1 MRRKTADKGACRG
14 VRNLENLPRDHC
26 LRKLLSYAGRMRNIL
41 QLIPLLLAAAGLV
54 AADAPALLPVEQQVA
69 EAVKSS
75 KVTVVHLWATWCPNC
90 HAELRSGGWSA
101 FIEANPEVNFIFV
114 TVRDDKPGLPE
125 LAKFGI
131 GPQKNFTH
139 RQHPNPSHDPDTEM
153 TSFLGQRVGWIP
165 VTWVFRDGKLR
176 YALNYGQI
184 RFPIL
189 QQLVED
195 AQPKW

>member
-1 MRRKTADKGACRG
+1 MKH
-14 VRNLENLPRDHC
+14 LPW
-26 LRKLLSYAGRMRNIL
+26 
-41 QLIPLLLAAAGLV
+41 LV
-54 AADAPALLPVEQQVA
+54 AVLFFCARLGAAELLPIEEQVA

-90 HAELRSGGWSA
+90 EAEMRNGGWKK
-101 FIEANPEVNFIFV
+101 FVEANPEVNFIFV
-114 TVRDDKPGLPE
+114 TVRDEKPGGPA
-125 LAKFGI
+125 LAKHGL
-131 GPQKNFTH
+131 GPQKNLTH
-139 RQHPNPSHDPDTEM
+139 LQHPNASRNPDTEM

-165 VTWVFRDGKLR
+165 VTWVFRGGRLR

-195 AQPKW
+195 ALPKWD